1 MYAKEVVVTNAS
13 GLHARPA
20 ADLVK
25 FCASFSCKLTITGG
39 RGPVDPKSIFSM
51 MSAAIKPG
59 TTLTVTGEG
68 EDEETAVEA
77 VCAFIAALEE

>member
-1 MYAKEVVVTNAS
+1 MYAKEVVVSNAS

-25 FCASFSCKLTITGG
+25 FCTQFSCKLTLTGG
-39 RGPVDPKSIFSM
+39 RTPVDAKSIFAM

-68 EDEETAVEA
+68 EGEEEAVEA
-77 VCAFIAALEE
+77 VCQYIAQLED